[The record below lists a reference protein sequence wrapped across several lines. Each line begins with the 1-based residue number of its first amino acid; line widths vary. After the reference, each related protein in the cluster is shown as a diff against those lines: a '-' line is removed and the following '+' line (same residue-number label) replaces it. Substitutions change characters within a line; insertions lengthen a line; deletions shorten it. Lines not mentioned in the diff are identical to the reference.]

1 MHDLVAAQ
9 DIINAALQVA
19 KRNKLKKISKIV
31 VGLGKVI
38 EHNEEVKP
46 ENLQFNF
53 GLVKKN
59 TIADKAKLIIQEGKG
74 RELTIVEVE
83 GEK

>member
-9 DIINAALQVA
+9 DIIKAAVQVA
-19 KRNKLKKISKIV
+19 KRNRLKKISKIV
-31 VGLGKVI
+31 VGLGKVV
-38 EHNEEVKP
+38 EHNKEIKP

-53 GLVKKN
+53 KLVKKD
-59 TIADKAKLIIQEGKG
+59 TIADKAKLIITQGKG
-74 RELTIVEVE
+74 SELTIREVE

>member
-9 DIINAALQVA
+9 DIIKAVIQVA

-31 VGLGKVI
+31 VGLGKVV
-38 EHNEEVKP
+38 EHNEEIKP

-53 GLVKKN
+53 ELVKKN
-59 TIADKAKLIIQEGKG
+59 TIADKAKLIIQKGKG
-74 RELTIVEVE
+74 RDLTILEVE

>member
-9 DIINAALQVA
+9 DIIRAALQVA

-31 VGLGKVI
+31 VRFGKII
-38 EHNEEVKP
+38 EHNEEIKP

-53 GLVKKN
+53 KLVKRN
-59 TIADKAKLIIQEGKG
+59 TIAGKAKLIIQKGKG
-74 RELTIVEVE
+74 RELTILEVE

>member
-9 DIINAALQVA
+9 DIIKATIQVA
-19 KRNKLKKISKIV
+19 KRNRLKKVSKIV
-31 VGLGKVI
+31 VGLGKVV

-53 GLVKKN
+53 NLVKKN
-59 TIADKAKLIIQEGKG
+59 TIADKAKLIIKQGKG
-74 RELTIVEVE
+74 RELTIMEVE